1 MKNDL
6 ATVIRRVGSFLGSP
20 VSEDNIP
27 TLVDHLS
34 FDKMKKNTAVN
45 KEDFVEV
52 HTYKSKIC
60 NIDFFFRFYM
70 PVDIDYNCY
79 VGFFQASQA
88 SFEEV
93 NKGEKVAFMRK
104 GQVGDWV
111 NHFTPELEKRFDEW
125 EKRSLKGS
133 DLKFQYQL

>member
-60 NIDFFFRFYM
+60 NIDFFPILYASGYRLHLLCWVFS
-70 PVDIDYNCY
+70 
-79 VGFFQASQA
+79 GFTS
-88 SFEEV
+88 
-93 NKGEKVAFMRK
+93 
-104 GQVGDWV
+104 
-111 NHFTPELEKRFDEW
+111 
-125 EKRSLKGS
+125 
-133 DLKFQYQL
+133 KF